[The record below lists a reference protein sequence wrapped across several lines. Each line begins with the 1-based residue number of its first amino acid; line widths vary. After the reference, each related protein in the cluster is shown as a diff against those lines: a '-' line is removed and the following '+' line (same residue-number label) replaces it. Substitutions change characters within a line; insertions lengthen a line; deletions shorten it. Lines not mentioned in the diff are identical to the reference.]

1 MTLGDRLDRLV
12 NIDIGGRGIEH
23 LYEAARARIGT
34 SLTMAAAA
42 KLAAVPEGAVVLA
55 TTGSV
60 SRAWI
65 SAEIGENDGPAG
77 LAAICRALS
86 LARRAIPVVVA
97 EEALLPG
104 IGAILRAAG
113 LAIVT
118 LEEARRTAMP
128 GGRLAVAVLHPYPL
142 EDAAAQA
149 AAGPLLDQLAPALA
163 FSTERVGRNARGIYH
178 NMRGVDFGMGRAR
191 IDHLFDL
198 ALARGIPS
206 VAVGDGGNEIG
217 MGLVA
222 EAVTAHVPFGK
233 QCACGCGGGLGA
245 ITGTDVLVTAAVSNW
260 GCTAIAAA
268 FAALERN
275 PALLHTP
282 ELEERLL
289 LRGTEIGLINSVHGI
304 IDPNVD
310 GIPLATHQAM
320 VELCRGLVLAELA
333 R

>member
-12 NIDIGGRGIEH
+12 NIDIGGRGIEY
-23 LYEAARARIGT
+23 LYDAARARSGAALCT
-34 SLTMAAAA
+34 AAAGM
-42 KLAAVPEGAVVLA
+42 LAAVPEGAVVLL

-77 LAAICRALS
+77 LAAIARALS

-97 EEALLPG
+97 EAALLPG
-104 IGAILRAAG
+104 IGEILRSAG
-113 LAIVT
+113 LSLVT

-128 GGRLAVAVLHPYPL
+128 GGRLAVAVLRPYPL
-142 EDAAAQA
+142 EDAAAKA
-149 AAGPLLDQLAPALA
+149 AAGPLLDELAPALA
-163 FSTERVGRNARGIYH
+163 FSSERVGRNAKGVYH

-191 IDHLFDL
+191 IDHLFDA

-222 EAVTAHVPFGK
+222 EAVSQHVPFGNS
-233 QCACGCGGGLGA
+233 CACGCGGGLGA
-245 ITGTDVLVTAAVSNW
+245 ITSTDVLMTAAVSNW
-260 GCTAIAAA
+260 GCTAIVAA

-282 ELEERLL
+282 ELEARLL
-289 LRGTEIGLINSVHGI
+289 LRGTEIGLINSVQGI
-304 IDPNVD
+304 VDANVD
-310 GIPLATHQAM
+310 GIPLSTHQAV
-320 VELCRGLVLAELA
+320 VELCRQLVLAELA

>member
-12 NIDIGGRGIEH
+12 NLDIGARGIEH
-23 LYEAARARIGT
+23 LHAAARARSGAAL
-34 SLTMAAAA
+34 SMAAAER
-42 KLAAVPEGAVVLA
+42 LAAVPEGAVVLA

-77 LAAICRALS
+77 LATICRALA

-97 EEALLPG
+97 EAALLPG
-104 IGAILRAAG
+104 IGEILRAAG
-113 LAIVT
+113 LALVT

-142 EDAAAQA
+142 EDEAARA

-163 FSTERVGRNARGIYH
+163 FSTERVGRNARGVYH

-191 IDHLFDL
+191 IDHLFDA

-222 EAVTAHVPFGK
+222 AAVAEHIPFGAR
-233 QCACGCGGGLGA
+233 CACGCGGGLGA
-245 ITGTDVLVTAAVSNW
+245 ITGTDVLMTAAVSNW

-268 FAALERN
+268 FASLERN

-282 ELEERLL
+282 ELEARLL
-289 LRGTEIGLINSVHGI
+289 LRGTEVGLINSVDGI
-304 IDPNVD
+304 VDPNVD
-310 GIPLATHQAM
+310 GIPLATHQAV
-320 VELCRGLVLAELA
+320 VELCRQLVLAELA